1 MLSNGGQKYHEVAFE
16 ISTTLSFR
24 QIFLNIHRKHSDRS
38 MKSFAIPKEFW
49 PHCLSRRL
57 IRCFVCLEPP
67 VRSQVRERQ
76 QQQTLWN
83 RGPFS
88 RLFFL
93 LQRTSRVCLT
103 HVKEVRVP
111 SMPQSKTWKRIQ
123 ITVSWSWQ
131 LPLTSYDLNSWCFLF
146 FSEENINCV
155 LWYKKNQLKNYFV
168 DLNLKEILEFTIP
181 SGEFLCKQSFSTTKI
196 VDLIYIG

>member
-1 MLSNGGQKYHEVAFE
+1 MLSLVCVVQRGAKNIMKSHSFPE
-16 ISTTLSFR
+16 IL
-24 QIFLNIHRKHSDRS
+24 LNIHRKHSDRQKYRKYIV
-38 MKSFAIPKEFW
+38 KSFAIPKEFW
-49 PHCLSRRL
+49 PHCPSRRL

-67 VRSQVRERQ
+67 VRSQVRER

-111 SMPQSKTWKRIQ
+111 IMPQSKTWKRIQ

-131 LPLTSYDLNSWCFLF
+131 LALT
-146 FSEENINCV
+146 
-155 LWYKKNQLKNYFV
+155 
-168 DLNLKEILEFTIP
+168 T
-181 SGEFLCKQSFSTTKI
+181 
-196 VDLIYIG
+196 

>member
-1 MLSNGGQKYHEVAFE
+1 
-16 ISTTLSFR
+16 
-24 QIFLNIHRKHSDRS
+24 

-49 PHCLSRRL
+49 PHCPSRRL

-76 QQQTLWN
+76 QHQQTLWN

-88 RLFFL
+88 RLFFLL

-111 SMPQSKTWKRIQ
+111 SMPQSETWKRIQ
-123 ITVSWSWQ
+123 ITVSWQ
-131 LPLTSYDLNSWCFLF
+131 VALTSYDLNSWCFLF
-146 FSEENINCV
+146 FSKENINY
-155 LWYKKNQLKNYFV
+155 LRAMIQKKSVKKLLCRFKPERNTRTCNSYRWNYV
-168 DLNLKEILEFTIP
+168 QTIDQDRWPDLYRVE
-181 SGEFLCKQSFSTTKI
+181 
-196 VDLIYIG
+196 Y